1 MKEKEIGF
9 QLRTTSNLIRQSF
22 EKLSSFNETQCLTG
36 AHGWA
41 IGYLY
46 DNKHRDV
53 YQRDFE
59 AEFKIRRSTITN
71 MLKLMEKNG
80 LIIRESVNGDA
91 RLKKISLTE
100 KALQMHERI
109 AKDIKGLEEKIS
121 LGLTEEE
128 KENFFK
134 IINKIKANLEEE
146 ND

>member
-9 QLRTTSNLIRQSF
+9 QLRTTSNLIRRNF
-22 EKLSSFNETQCLTG
+22 EKIPSFNETQCLTG
-36 AHGWA
+36 AHGWV

-46 DNKHRDV
+46 DNRHRDV

-59 AEFKIRRSTITN
+59 SEFKIRRSTITN

-80 LIIRESVNGDA
+80 LIIREGVNGDA

-100 KALQMHERI
+100 KAMLMQKRI
-109 AKDIKGLEEKIS
+109 SKDIKMLEAKIS
-121 LGLTEEE
+121 SGITDEE
-128 KENFFK
+128 KEIFFK
-134 IINKIKANLEEE
+134 VINKIKANLEEE

>member
-9 QLRTTSNLIRQSF
+9 QLRTTSNLIRQRF
-22 EKLSSFNETQCLTG
+22 EKMPSFNETQYLTG
-36 AHGWA
+36 AHGWV

-46 DNKHRDV
+46 DNRHRDV

-59 AEFKIRRSTITN
+59 SEFKIRRSTITN

-80 LIIRESVNGDA
+80 LVIREGVNGDA

-100 KALQMHERI
+100 KALHMQKRI
-109 AKDIKGLEEKIS
+109 AKDIERLEEKIS
-121 LGLTEEE
+121 AGMSDEE

-134 IINKIKANLEEE
+134 TINKIKANLEEE

>member
-9 QLRTTSNLIRQSF
+9 QLRTTSNLIRRNFESMPSF
-22 EKLSSFNETQCLTG
+22 DETQCLTG
-36 AHGWA
+36 AHGWV

-46 DNKHRDV
+46 DNRHRDV

-59 AEFKIRRSTITN
+59 SEFKIRRSTITN

-80 LIIRESVNGDA
+80 LITREGVNGDA

-100 KALQMHERI
+100 KAMLMQKRI
-109 AKDIKGLEEKIS
+109 SKDIKRLESKIS
-121 LGLTEEE
+121 AGITDEE
-128 KENFFK
+128 KEIFFK
-134 IINKIKANLEEE
+134 VINKIKANLEEE

>member
-9 QLRTTSNLIRQSF
+9 QIRTTSNLIRRNL
-22 EKLSSFNETQCLTG
+22 EKLSSFRESQCLTG
-36 AHGWA
+36 AHGWV

-46 DNKHRDV
+46 DNRHRDV

-80 LIIRESVNGDA
+80 LIVRESVDGDA
-91 RLKKISLTE
+91 RLKKIKLTE
-100 KALQMHERI
+100 KALQMQKRISEDICELENKMSVGITKEERE
-109 AKDIKGLEEKIS
+109 L
-121 LGLTEEE
+121 
-128 KENFFK
+128 FFN
-134 IINKIKANLEEE
+134 IINKIKANLEDK

>member
-9 QLRTTSNLIRQSF
+9 QLRTTSNLIRRNF
-22 EKLSSFNETQCLTG
+22 EKIPSFNETQYLTG
-36 AHGWA
+36 AHGWV

-46 DNKHRDV
+46 DNRHRDV

-59 AEFKIRRSTITN
+59 SEFKIRRSTITN

-80 LIIRESVNGDA
+80 LIIREGVNGDA

-100 KALQMHERI
+100 KAMLMQKRI
-109 AKDIKGLEEKIS
+109 SKDIKMLEAKIS
-121 LGLTEEE
+121 SGITDEE
-128 KENFFK
+128 KEIFFK
-134 IINKIKANLEEE
+134 VINKIKANLEEE

>member
-9 QLRTTSNLIRQSF
+9 QLRTTSNLIRRNF
-22 EKLSSFNETQCLTG
+22 EKIPSFNETQCLTG
-36 AHGWA
+36 AHGWV

-46 DNKHRDV
+46 DNRHRDV

-59 AEFKIRRSTITN
+59 SEFKIRRSTITN
-71 MLKLMEKNG
+71 MLKLMEKND

-100 KALQMHERI
+100 KALQMQKRI
-109 AKDIKGLEEKIS
+109 AKDIERLEEKIS
-121 LGLTEEE
+121 AGLSDEE